1 MGLDSVKNQN
11 DIVEEKQK
19 TNPMDFIEATVP
31 NWDFK
36 SIVLD
41 KKIKQQI
48 DEVLLLIEHNDKIY
62 NEWGL
67 SEIDKK
73 QGNSFSI
80 NFYGSPGTGKS
91 ISAEAIAHKL
101 NRKIIKV
108 NYADIESK
116 YVGDTPKN
124 ITKIFKKAKQT
135 NAILFFDEADSI
147 LGKRLSNIRSAT
159 DTSVNLTRSVM
170 LTQLDDFD
178 GIVIFATN
186 FYKNYDKAFIRRIFA
201 HIEFLKPLE
210 EGRKEIWKLYLPSKL
225 PLEDEITVE
234 KLAKESTGLTA
245 SDIKNIVIKSSLR
258 TLVLNQ
264 DEVKLDTFIEVINEL
279 KKSQED
285 SDRNFINNE
294 KE

>member
-1 MGLDSVKNQN
+1 MGLESVKNQN
-11 DIVEEKQK
+11 DIDKEKQK
-19 TNPMDFIEATVP
+19 NNPIDFIESTLP
-31 NWDFK
+31 NWNFE

-73 QGNSFSI
+73 QGKSFSI

-124 ITKIFKKAKQT
+124 ITKIFKKAKQD

-147 LGKRLSNIRSAT
+147 LGKRLSDIRSAT

-201 HIEFLKPLE
+201 HIEFLKPSE
-210 EGRKEIWKLYLPSKL
+210 EGRKEIWKLYLPIKL
-225 PLEDEITVE
+225 PLEDEVTVE
-234 KLAKESTGLTA
+234 KLAKESSGLTA

-258 TLVLNQ
+258 TLLLSQ
-264 DEVKLDTFIEVINEL
+264 DEVRLDTFLEVINEL

-294 KE
+294 KD

>member
-1 MGLDSVKNQN
+1 MGLDRVKNQN
-11 DIVEEKQK
+11 DILEEKQRD
-19 TNPMDFIEATVP
+19 NPIDFIEATVP
-31 NWDFK
+31 NWNFS

-48 DEVLLLIEHNDKIY
+48 DEVLLLIEYNDKIY
-62 NEWGL
+62 NQWGL

-80 NFYGSPGTGKS
+80 NFYGAPGTGKS
-91 ISAEAIAHKL
+91 ISAEAIAYKL

-124 ITKIFKKAKQT
+124 ITKIFEKAKEN

-147 LGKRLSNIRSAT
+147 LGKRLSDIRSAT

-170 LTQLDDFD
+170 LIQLDDFD

-201 HIEFLKPLE
+201 HIEFLKPSE
-210 EGRKEIWKLYLPSKL
+210 EGRKEIWKLYLPAKL
-225 PLEDEITVE
+225 PLEDEVTIE
-234 KLAKESTGLTA
+234 KLVNESAGLTA

-264 DEVKLDTFIEVINEL
+264 DKVTLNTLFEVISEL
-279 KKSQED
+279 KKSQEN
-285 SDRNFINNE
+285 SEKNFIDND
-294 KE
+294 KD